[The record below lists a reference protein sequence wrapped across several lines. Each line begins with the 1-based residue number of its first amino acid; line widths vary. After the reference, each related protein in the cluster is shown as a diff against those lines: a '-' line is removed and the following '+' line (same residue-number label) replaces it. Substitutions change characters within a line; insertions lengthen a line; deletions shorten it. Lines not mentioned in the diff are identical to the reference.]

1 MFRVGYFLFVVRG
14 FCSPEQLY
22 RLIYYSLFII
32 YCLLFNIH
40 YFDCKQNKMLRV
52 GYFLF
57 VVRGFSSPEQ
67 VYRMIYA
74 IIKHAKSCL
83 PEIYWTAECIVIQKK
98 NLIILGGIR
107 QSWNSFISLNTRG
120 QIRLAYTWTWTCME
134 KIDYYDALEMRNL
147 DWEKQFVWYNN

>member
-83 PEIYWTAECIVIQKK
+83 PEIY
-98 NLIILGGIR
+98 
-107 QSWNSFISLNTRG
+107 
-120 QIRLAYTWTWTCME
+120 
-134 KIDYYDALEMRNL
+134 
-147 DWEKQFVWYNN
+147 